1 VIAVRPATLCLALCL
16 GLAGAAAASGT
27 ALADVEDRI
36 RGEID
41 AALPA
46 DLRAV
51 EVRVPAS
58 LARAGSGAV
67 AVDWSRPARPG
78 WITLRVRAGDRSGW
92 VRARLAAVLP
102 TVVAARDL
110 PAGHALGE
118 ADVRI
123 ELRPAA
129 AGAPPA
135 IAGLEG
141 VLGRALRQP
150 IAAGAPVPAAA
161 LERSAPLPRGHQVT
175 ALVRR
180 GRLAI
185 NAAGVLERAAAVG
198 QPTSVRLRATGR
210 VVRGRLID
218 SQTVLVEVS
227 P

>member
-1 VIAVRPATLCLALCL
+1 MRPATSLCLAACL
-16 GLAGAAAASGT
+16 ALAAAAAPGLALAGA
-27 ALADVEDRI
+27 EDQI
-36 RGEID
+36 RAEID

-58 LARAGSGAV
+58 LARAGAGAV

-78 WITLRVRAGDRSGW
+78 WITLRVRAGERSGW

-110 PAGHALGE
+110 PAGHAIGE
-118 ADVRI
+118 ADVRV

-129 AGAPPA
+129 AGGPPA

-150 IAAGAPVPAAA
+150 LAAGAAVPATA
-161 LERSAPLPRGHQVT
+161 LERSAPLPRGHRVT

-185 NAAGVLERAAAVG
+185 TATGVLERPAPVG

-218 SQTVLVEVS
+218 SHTVLVEVS